1 MTVTRDELLDQHG
14 TLSAQ
19 LSDLLLD
26 RAEVQSAVERVR
38 AETFEREYANGTNIT
53 TIREMAGA
61 YAAQFTSEG
70 IKLTGQVDSIRV
82 QIAHLELRIKEG

>member
-1 MTVTRDELLDQHG
+1 MTRDELLDQHG
-14 TLSAQ
+14 TLSAE

-38 AETFEREYANGTNIT
+38 AETFEREYANSTNIT

-61 YAAQFTSEG
+61 HAAKFASEG
-70 IKLTGQVDSIRV
+70 IKLTGQIDSLRV
-82 QIAHLELRIKEG
+82 QLGHLELRLQVV